1 MRLLSVATEGSRP
14 NAMFPSPSPAV
25 AGLTMQSLH
34 GHTMGTSWSVK
45 LLAPTRTDPHALHE
59 GIQAQ
64 LDDVVAQMSTWEPDS
79 DIVRFNQAAAGTRH
93 MLPQG
98 FWKVLNCALEIARA
112 SDGAYDPTVG
122 PLVAAW
128 GFGAGAASCCV
139 PDAAVLS
146 AARARVGWQRLAT
159 EDGRHLRQPGGLQL
173 DLSAIAKGYGVDCV
187 ARFLRTRGI
196 AGALIE
202 VGGELYGYGRKPD
215 DEPWRVLVESSPDEE
230 TESSAPRV
238 IGLDDLAIATSGDRW
253 HWFEQD
259 GQRYS
264 HTLDPRS
271 GLPVE
276 HAPVAVTVISTDAM
290 RADAWATA
298 LTVMGVDAGFIFA
311 EQHGIA
317 ARFVVRAEEG
327 LQERMTS
334 LFEAHLLA

>member
-1 MRLLSVATEGSRP
+1 M
-14 NAMFPSPSPAV
+14 SPSSSPPV
-25 AGLTMQSLH
+25 TAGMLHSLY

-45 LLAPTRTDPHALHE
+45 LVAPARLDSHAVHA
-59 GIQAQ
+59 GIQMQ

-79 DIVRFNQAAAGTRH
+79 DITCFNRSPAGTWH
-93 MLPQG
+93 TVPQH
-98 FWKVLNCALEIARA
+98 FWNVLNCALEIARA

-128 GFGAGAASCCV
+128 GFGAGAGAREV
-139 PDAAVLS
+139 PDDAVL
-146 AARARVGWQRLAT
+146 AGARARVGWQRVAI
-159 EDGRHLRQPGGLQL
+159 EDGRRLLQPGGLQL

-187 ARFLRTRGI
+187 ARFLRGRDI

-215 DEPWRVLVESSPDEE
+215 DTLWRVLVESSPDEE
-230 TESSAPRV
+230 NECLAPRV
-238 IGLDDLAIATSGDRW
+238 IALDDLAIATSGDRW

-264 HTLDPRS
+264 HTLDPRR

-276 HAPVAVTVISTDAM
+276 HAPAAITVIAGDAM
-290 RADAWATA
+290 HADAWATA
-298 LTVMGVDAGFIFA
+298 LTVMGGDAGFAFA
-311 EQHGIA
+311 ERQSLA
-317 ARFVVRAEEG
+317 ARFVIRGGEG

-334 LFEAHLLA
+334 RFGGWLFA